1 MDLVGEGGLDVSIYD
16 STWKQIE
23 SFNHDIEF
31 VPTSEEAKGMG
42 DTSLFDSEYRETKYS
57 FTKGPSQVRIGLDSG
72 HHEKPGNQSN
82 KYLKRWYHA

>member
-1 MDLVGEGGLDVSIYD
+1 
-16 STWKQIE
+16 
-23 SFNHDIEF
+23 
-31 VPTSEEAKGMG
+31 MG

-82 KYLKRWYHA
+82 KYLKDGIMRNLEKRERSTYTGTRCILQG